1 MDVLFVMSSFEQ
13 LNKVRLGLVL
23 QVTGTEQR
31 PVLEMIMTARD
42 REDTKAEAEP
52 LALKRYLIGSL
63 EPRTLESAILQGL
76 YSIDA
81 LLAES
86 EFVRIHKK

>member
-1 MDVLFVMSSFEQ
+1 MDVLFVMSAFEQ
-13 LNKVRLGLVL
+13 LNKVRLGIVL
-23 QVTGTEQR
+23 QVTGTEVR

-42 REDTKAEAEP
+42 RADTKAEAPP
-52 LALKRYLIGSL
+52 LACKRCLLGSI

-81 LLAES
+81 LLAET
-86 EFVRIHKK
+86 EFAKAHTK